1 MMRSLRVV
9 LVLTLAAAATAAL
22 AQPDVTGVE
31 GAAQSGRTFRLFG
44 ADFGTKARPGPLR
57 WDDFQDGALGARLQD
72 FAEGGQFNLQAA
84 ETRRPTYSDGRQRF
98 PGDVSALQ
106 DYSERN
112 NKGMMVLQDFERM
125 YATFW
130 AYRDDY
136 AGTAMDVTNCK
147 LFGNFYNGVTGV
159 PESRW
164 DEYWFNG
171 TGHLQMNDCNA
182 SNVGNNWVGSHPYLN
197 QWIRVERYFDYGDP
211 GQPNG
216 YAYGM
221 VNGEMIGELN
231 GVFRTNACA
240 DDLLG
245 GFVMGNYFRTED
257 GSGALLRQYIS
268 EMYVDTTLARVEIG
282 DDADWNRCSKREI
295 QLPTAWINGVV
306 SIEFNSG
313 SFQAGD
319 QAYAFVVDRDGN
331 ASAGYPF
338 VVGTDYGTGGNISPV
353 AVNDQ
358 AATGVGEAVVIDVLT
373 NDGDADGSLDVGSL
387 SVTSGP
393 AHGSVVLGIGSVT
406 YTPDAGFSGTD
417 TFTYTVRDNE
427 GALSNTA
434 TVTIQVTAVDLG
446 PPGPPG
452 RPFRIQ

>member
-1 MMRSLRVV
+1 MRWLSVV
-9 LVLTLAAAATAAL
+9 LVLAVVAPAATAL

-31 GAAQSGRTFRLFG
+31 GAAQPGRTFRLFG
-44 ADFGTKARPGPLR
+44 SEFGTKTRPGPLR
-57 WDDFQDGALGARLQD
+57 WDDFQDGNLGDRLLDYNQ
-72 FAEGGQFNLQAA
+72 GGTFNLQAA
-84 ETRRPTYSDGRQRF
+84 ETRQPTYSDSRGRF
-98 PGDVSALQ
+98 AGDICALQ

-112 NKGMMVLQDFERM
+112 NKGMMVLEDFQEM

-171 TGHLQMNDCNA
+171 SGHLQMNDCNA
-182 SNVGNNWVGSHPYLN
+182 SNVGNNWVGSHPRLN
-197 QWIRVERYFDYGDP
+197 EWIRIERYFNYGDP

-216 YAYGM
+216 HAYGKI
-221 VNGEMIGELN
+221 NLETIGELN

-240 DDLLG
+240 DDPLG

-268 EMYVDTTLARVEIG
+268 EMYVDTTLARIEIG
-282 DDADWNRCSKREI
+282 DDADWNRCTKREI

-319 QAYAFVVDRDGN
+319 QAFAFVVDRNGTP
-331 ASAGYPF
+331 STGFPF

-353 AVNDQ
+353 AANDQ
-358 AATGVGEAVVIDVLT
+358 VSTDSGQAVVIDVLT
-373 NDGDADGSLDVGSL
+373 NDGDADGTLNVGSL
-387 SVTSGP
+387 AVASGP
-393 AHGSVVLGIGSVT
+393 SDGTAVVGIGSVT
-406 YTPDAGFSGTD
+406 YTPNPGFSGTD
-417 TFTYTVRDNE
+417 SFTYTVRDNE
-427 GALSNTA
+427 GAVSNTA
-434 TVTIQVTAVDLG
+434 TVTILVSTVDEG
-446 PPGPPG
+446 APGQPG
-452 RPFRIQ
+452 QPIRIP